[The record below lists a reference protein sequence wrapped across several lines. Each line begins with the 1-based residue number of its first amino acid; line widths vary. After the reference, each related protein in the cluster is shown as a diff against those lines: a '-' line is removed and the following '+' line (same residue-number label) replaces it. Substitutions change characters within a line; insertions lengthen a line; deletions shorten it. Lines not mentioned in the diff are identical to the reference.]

1 MANAKLE
8 KMIQE
13 ARKGIPKGD
22 LPEHE
27 LPPNFG
33 IAQWGIRPDGVYL
46 AQQDTR
52 KTLPSGEY
60 EIFYDGDGR
69 VNLREIRPA
78 GDKLFAF
85 KSGIADSIFR
95 EITTFWSRKEAF
107 ENAGFLHKRGML
119 LYGPAGTGK
128 TSIVSQISKHIVK
141 NNGLVIHCG
150 DPRALETI
158 LGQIRAIEPERP
170 IVCIFEDIDAIIRHH
185 GDETILQLLD
195 GANQIDNVLNMAT
208 TNYPERLDKR
218 IVSRPRRFDRI
229 YKIPAPEESVK
240 LEYLKMKL
248 PKKENLKTWMSK
260 TSGLSFAAISEA
272 VISVVCLGNSLDETV
287 KILRGLEQGSPSSED
302 FGTNVPFG
310 FGSPDDKCESVSPR
324 G

>member
-1 MANAKLE
+1 MAKAELKKLASALYNA
-8 KMIQE
+8 
-13 ARKGIPKGD
+13 PKGAGFED
-22 LPEHE
+22 DV
-27 LPPNFG
+27 PPNFG
-33 IAQWGIRPDGVYL
+33 IAQWGVRPDGVYL

-52 KTLPSGEY
+52 KTLPAGEY
-60 EIFYDGDGR
+60 ETFYDAEGR
-69 VNLREIRPA
+69 VNVRKIQPA

-85 KSGIADSIFR
+85 KSGIADSIFK
-95 EITTFWSRKEAF
+95 EISTFWDRKDAF
-107 ENAGFLHKRGML
+107 KKAGFLHKRGML

-128 TSIVSQISKHIVK
+128 TSIVSQISKHVVK
-141 NNGLVIHCG
+141 NNGIVIHCG

-158 LGQIRAIEPERP
+158 LGQIRTIEPERP
-170 IVCIFEDIDAIIRHH
+170 IVCIFEDIDAIIRHY
-185 GDETILQLLD
+185 GDEVILQLLD

-240 LEYLKMKL
+240 LEYLKVKL
-248 PKKENLKTWMSK
+248 PKSENIKTWMNK

-287 KILRGLEQGSPSSED
+287 KILRGLEEGQPSSDD
-302 FGTNVPFG
+302 FGTNVPVG
-310 FGSPDDKCESVSPR
+310 FGSASERCEEIPR